1 MHLYNVS
8 RFSISLL
15 RYAANSL
22 RTFVQTTEKFY
33 IYALVLPTEV
43 EKQTNTSAHTHIV
56 RGEAVL
62 VCVYVCVLVCV
73 GKYKQM

>member
-1 MHLYNVS
+1 MHLYNAS
-8 RFSISLL
+8 RFSVSLL
-15 RYAANSL
+15 RCAANSL

-43 EKQTNTSAHTHIV
+43 EKQTNTSAYTHIV
-56 RGEAVL
+56 RGRL
-62 VCVYVCVLVCV
+62 YWCVCVLVCV